1 MNNNKTILGIDP
13 GTNIMGYGLIKKTNS
28 KIEFVFLDVVI
39 LKNFNDHNLKL
50 KKIFET
56 TNDIIKRF
64 KPDELAI
71 EAPFFGKNP
80 QSMLKLGRAQGAAM
94 IAGVINNLP
103 MTEYAPK
110 KIKMSITG
118 DGNSS
123 KEKVSGMLM
132 NMLKI
137 KEKPKFLDATDGLA
151 AAVCHALQR
160 NVIVKKA
167 ESWKD
172 YIMKNP
178 KRVN

>member
-1 MNNNKTILGIDP
+1 
-13 GTNIMGYGLIKKTNS
+13 
-28 KIEFVFLDVVI
+28 
-39 LKNFNDHNLKL
+39 
-50 KKIFET
+50 
-56 TNDIIKRF
+56 
-64 KPDELAI
+64 
-71 EAPFFGKNP
+71 
-80 QSMLKLGRAQGAAM
+80 MLKLGRAQGAAM

-118 DGNSS
+118 DGSSS

-160 NVIVKKA
+160 NINVKKNV
-167 ESWKD
+167 SWKD
-172 YIMKNP
+172 YVKNNP
-178 KRVN
+178 KRIR

>member
-28 KIEFVFLDVVI
+28 KIEFIFLDVII
-39 LKNFNDHNLKL
+39 LKNFKDHNLKL

-64 KPDELAI
+64 NPDELAI

-110 KIKMSITG
+110 KIKLSIKQNISSDLLSIDIKQASYFLGELTG
-118 DGNSS
+118 EISNDELLGNIFS
-123 KEKVSGMLM
+123 KFCIGK
-132 NMLKI
+132 
-137 KEKPKFLDATDGLA
+137 
-151 AAVCHALQR
+151 
-160 NVIVKKA
+160 
-167 ESWKD
+167 
-172 YIMKNP
+172 
-178 KRVN
+178 